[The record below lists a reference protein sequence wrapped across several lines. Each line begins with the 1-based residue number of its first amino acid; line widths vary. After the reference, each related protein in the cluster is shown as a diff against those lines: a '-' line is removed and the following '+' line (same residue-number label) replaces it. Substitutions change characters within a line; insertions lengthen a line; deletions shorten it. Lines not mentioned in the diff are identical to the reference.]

1 MLASTTGV
9 QTVREGIRR
18 DSKKLRAAVKGE
30 ALQVLELAR
39 TQSGTTR
46 ARTQRGWVTAETKAG
61 VPLLACSPMLQ
72 ARDWEQESGEKK
84 GSAAAKSDKRARK
97 AKAAGKSKAKAKGT
111 KGSKAGSKGS

>member
-9 QTVREGIRR
+9 QTVREGMAR
-18 DSKKLRAAVKGE
+18 DSKRLRAAVKGE

-72 ARDWEQESGEKK
+72 ARDWEQESSEPKK
-84 GSAAAKSDKRARK
+84 GSAKSDKRARK
-97 AKAAGKSKAKAKGT
+97 AKAAGKSKAQAKGT

>member
-1 MLASTTGV
+1 MA
-9 QTVREGIRR
+9 R

-72 ARDWEQESGEKK
+72 ARDWEQESSEPK
-84 GSAAAKSDKRARK
+84 GSAGRPKSDKRARK

>member
-1 MLASTTGV
+1 MA
-9 QTVREGIRR
+9 R

>member
-1 MLASTTGV
+1 MA
-9 QTVREGIRR
+9 R

-84 GSAAAKSDKRARK
+84 GSAAKSDKRARK
-97 AKAAGKSKAKAKGT
+97 AKAAGKSKAQAKGT

>member
-9 QTVREGIRR
+9 QTVREGMAR

-46 ARTQRGWVTAETKAG
+46 ARTQRGWVT
-61 VPLLACSPMLQ
+61 
-72 ARDWEQESGEKK
+72 
-84 GSAAAKSDKRARK
+84 
-97 AKAAGKSKAKAKGT
+97 
-111 KGSKAGSKGS
+111 

>member
-1 MLASTTGV
+1 MA
-9 QTVREGIRR
+9 R

-72 ARDWEQESGEKK
+72 ARDWEQESSEPK
-84 GSAAAKSDKRARK
+84 GSAAKSDKRARK